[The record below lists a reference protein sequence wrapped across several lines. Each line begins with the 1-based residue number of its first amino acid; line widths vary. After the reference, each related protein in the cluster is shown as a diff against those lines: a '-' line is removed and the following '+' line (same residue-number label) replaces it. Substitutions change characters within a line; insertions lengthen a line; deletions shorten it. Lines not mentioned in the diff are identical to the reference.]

1 MTADPQKSAPHA
13 CCGGHSHSKPKPHAP
28 IMVPVGAD
36 VKASYIC
43 PMCPGVR
50 SDVPAS
56 CPVCGMALEP
66 EFATADAGP
75 NHELEYMRRR
85 FWGAAVLT
93 LPVFAIEMTRHFGHN
108 ADFMS
113 DVFVTRFQ
121 MLFAT
126 PVVLWAG
133 WPFFHRGWQS
143 IRTGN
148 LNMFT
153 LIATGTGVAW
163 LYSMAAALL
172 PGVFPEG
179 FRGEHGLAVYFESAA
194 VIITLAL
201 LGQVLELRA
210 RDKTGSAIRE
220 LLKLSPKTARVVRDG
235 AETEIPLENIAVGD
249 HLRVRP
255 GERVPVDGVIVDGAS
270 HLDESMLT
278 GEAMPVAKSAGDAVT
293 GGTFNRDGSF
303 IFHAE
308 KIGHDTMLSRI
319 VQLVSEAQR
328 SRAPIQR
335 LADKFSGWFVPAV
348 VTVAIISFVYW
359 SLFGPSPAMAYGLL
373 CAVSVL
379 IIACPC
385 ALGLATPMSIMT
397 GIGRGAAAGVL
408 VRNAEALEM
417 LEKADVLVIDKTGTL
432 TAGKPAVTAVVP
444 AGGYNETTLLSLA
457 AALEQ
462 GSEHPIAQAITQ
474 AAAEKKLPL
483 PKVTEFTAIP
493 GRGVCGDWEDEEV
506 MLGNAGLVD
515 GIDFSSLSARAT
527 ELQAAGATVVYL
539 AADGKAA
546 GIIAVSDTIKP
557 NAAETVRQL
566 KMQNL
571 RVIMLTGDAQ
581 GAADAVAKQ
590 AGISEVFAGV
600 LPHDKAQVVKDLQ
613 KQGRLVAMAGD
624 GINDA
629 PALAQADI
637 GIAMGTGA
645 DIALQSAGITLLHGD
660 LAGILRA
667 RNLSRA
673 TLRNIRQNLF
683 FAFVY
688 NAAGVPVAAGI
699 LYPFFH
705 ILLSPIHAAAAMS
718 LSSLSVILNA
728 LRLRRAKI

>member
-1 MTADPQKSAPHA
+1 MTDEPQKSAPHA
-13 CCGGHSHSKPKPHAP
+13 CCGGHSHSKPKHHAP
-28 IMVPVGAD
+28 IVVPVGAD
-36 VKASYIC
+36 VKTSYIC

-50 SDVPAS
+50 SAVPAS
-56 CPVCGMALEP
+56 CPICGMALEP
-66 EFATADAGP
+66 EFVTADAGP
-75 NHELEYMRRR
+75 NHELEYMRTR

-93 LPVFAIEMTRHFGHN
+93 IPVFAIEMARHVGHN

-113 DVFVTRFQ
+113 PAFIARLQ
-121 MLFAT
+121 MAFAT

-133 WPFFHRGWQS
+133 WPFFQRGWQS
-143 IRTGN
+143 VRTGN

-153 LIATGTGVAW
+153 LIALGTGVAW
-163 LYSMAAALL
+163 LYSMLAVLV
-172 PGVFPEG
+172 PGIFPAG
-179 FRGEHGLAVYFESAA
+179 FSGEHGLNIYFESAA

-210 RDKTGSAIRE
+210 RDKTGSAIRD
-220 LLKLSPKTARVVRDG
+220 LLNLAPKTARVLRDG
-235 AETEIPLENIAVGD
+235 AEVEIKLEDIAVGD

-255 GERVPVDGVIVDGAS
+255 GERVPVDGFIVEGAS

-278 GEAMPVAKSAGDAVT
+278 GEAMPVAKAAGDAVT
-293 GGTFNRDGSF
+293 GGTFNREGSF

-308 KIGHDTMLSRI
+308 KVGRDTMLARI

-348 VTVAIISFVYW
+348 VTVAIISFIYW
-359 SLFGPSPAMAYGLL
+359 SLFGPAPAMAYGLL

-397 GIGRGAAAGVL
+397 GIGRGAKAGVL

-417 LEKADVLVIDKTGTL
+417 LEKADVLVVDKTGTL
-432 TAGKPAVTAVVP
+432 TTGKPAVTALLP
-444 AGGYNETTLLSLA
+444 AGGYNETSLLSLA

-474 AAAEKKLPL
+474 AASEKKLPL
-483 PKVTEFTAIP
+483 PKITGFTAIP

-515 GIDFSSLSARAT
+515 GIDFSAFQAQAAK
-527 ELQAAGATVVYL
+527 LQADGATVVYL
-539 AADGKAA
+539 AADGKPA
-546 GIIAVSDTIKP
+546 GIIAVSDTVKA
-557 NAAETVRQL
+557 NAAESIRAL

-571 RVIMLTGDAQ
+571 RIIMLTGDAQ
-581 GAADAVAKQ
+581 GSADAVAKQ
-590 AGISEVFAGV
+590 LGISEVFAGV

-624 GINDA
+624 GVNDA

-637 GIAMGTGA
+637 GIAMGTGS

-660 LAGILRA
+660 LSGILRA
-667 RNLSRA
+667 RNLSKA

-728 LRLRRAKI
+728 LRLRRAKL

>member
-36 VKASYIC
+36 VKTSYIC

-56 CPVCGMALEP
+56 CPICGMALEP

-113 DVFVTRFQ
+113 GVFVTRFQ

-133 WPFFHRGWQS
+133 WPFFHRGWHS

-163 LYSMAAALL
+163 LYSMAATLL
-172 PGVFPEG
+172 PGIFPAG

-255 GERVPVDGVIVDGAS
+255 GERVPVDGVIVEGAS

-278 GEAMPVAKSAGDAVT
+278 GEAMPVAKSAGDSVT
-293 GGTFNRDGSF
+293 GGTFNRESSF

-308 KIGHDTMLSRI
+308 KVGRDTMLSRI

-432 TAGKPAVTAVVP
+432 TIGKPAVTAVVP

-462 GSEHPIAQAITQ
+462 GSEHPIAQAIMQ
-474 AAAEKKLPL
+474 VAAEKKLPL
-483 PKVTEFTAIP
+483 PKITGFTAIP

-515 GIDFSSLSARAT
+515 GIDFSALAARAT

-557 NAAETVRQL
+557 NAVETVRQL

-613 KQGRLVAMAGD
+613 KQGRIVAMAGD

-637 GIAMGTGA
+637 GIAMGTGS

>member
-1 MTADPQKSAPHA
+1 MNDETQKAAPHA

-28 IMVPVGAD
+28 IVVPVGVD
-36 VKASYIC
+36 VKTSYIC

-50 SDVPAS
+50 SDVPAN

-66 EFATADAGP
+66 EFVTADAGP

-126 PVVLWAG
+126 PVVVWAG

-143 IRTGN
+143 LRSGN

-172 PGVFPEG
+172 PGIFPEG

-235 AETEIPLENIAVGD
+235 AETEIPLENIVPGD

-255 GERVPVDGVIVDGAS
+255 GERVPVDGVIVEGAS

-278 GEAMPVAKSAGDAVT
+278 GEPMPVAKAAGDTVT

-308 KIGHDTMLSRI
+308 KVGRDTMLSRI

-348 VTVAIISFVYW
+348 VTIAIISFVYW
-359 SLFGPSPAMAYGLL
+359 SLFGPAPAMAYGLL

-417 LEKADVLVIDKTGTL
+417 LEKADVLVVDKTGTL
-432 TAGKPAVTAVVP
+432 TAGRPAVTAVIP

-462 GSEHPIAQAITQ
+462 GSEHPIAQAIAQ
-474 AAAEKKLPL
+474 AAADKKLPL
-483 PKVTEFTAIP
+483 PKITGFAAIP
-493 GRGVCGDWEDEEV
+493 GRGVCGDWQDEEV
-506 MLGNAGLVD
+506 MLGNARLVD
-515 GIDFSSLSARAT
+515 GIDFSSLAARAT

-539 AADGKAA
+539 AADGKPA

-590 AGISEVFAGV
+590 VGISEVFAGV

-660 LAGILRA
+660 LSGILRA

-705 ILLSPIHAAAAMS
+705 ILLSPMHAAAAMS

>member
-1 MTADPQKSAPHA
+1 M
-13 CCGGHSHSKPKPHAP
+13 
-28 IMVPVGAD
+28 MVPVGVD
-36 VKASYIC
+36 VKTSYIC

-50 SDVPAS
+50 SAVPAS
-56 CPVCGMALEP
+56 CPICGMALEP
-66 EFATADAGP
+66 EFVTADTGP
-75 NHELEYMRRR
+75 NQEQEYMRRR

-93 LPVFAIEMTRHFGHN
+93 APVFAIEMSRHFGHN

-113 DVFVTRFQ
+113 DVFVMRLQ
-121 MLFAT
+121 MAFAT

-133 WPFFHRGWQS
+133 WPFFQRGWQS

-153 LIATGTGVAW
+153 LIAIGTGVAW
-163 LYSMAAALL
+163 LYSMVATLL
-172 PGVFPEG
+172 PSVFPEG
-179 FRGEHGLAVYFESAA
+179 FKGEHGLAVYFESAA
-194 VIITLAL
+194 VITTLAL

-220 LLKLSPKTARVVRDG
+220 LLKLAPKTARVVRDG
-235 AETEIPLENIAVGD
+235 AETEIRLEDIAVGD

-278 GEAMPVAKSAGDAVT
+278 GEAMPVAKSSGDSVT
-293 GGTFNRDGSF
+293 GGTYNREGSF

-308 KIGHDTMLSRI
+308 KVGRDTMLSRI
-319 VQLVSEAQR
+319 VQMVSEAQR

-335 LADKFSGWFVPAV
+335 LADKFAGWFVPAV
-348 VTVAIISFVYW
+348 VTVAIISFTYW
-359 SLFGPSPAMAYGLL
+359 SLFGPAPAMAYGLL

-385 ALGLATPMSIMT
+385 ALGLATPMSVMT

-432 TAGKPAVTAVVP
+432 TTGKPVVTALVAAP
-444 AGGYNETTLLSLA
+444 GYNETILLSLA
-457 AALEQ
+457 ASLEQ
-462 GSEHPIAQAITQ
+462 GSEHPIAQAIVA
-474 AAAEKKLPL
+474 AAAEKNLAQPT
-483 PKVTEFTAIP
+483 VTSFTAIP
-493 GRGVCGDWEDEEV
+493 GRGVCGDWDDEEV

-515 GIDFSSLSARAT
+515 GIDFSALAPQADA
-527 ELQAAGATVVYL
+527 LQADGATVVYL
-539 AADGKAA
+539 AAHGKAV

-557 NAAETVRQL
+557 NAADTIRQL

-571 RVIMLTGDAQ
+571 RIVMMTGDAQ
-581 GAADAVAKQ
+581 GSADAVAKQ

-600 LPHDKAQVVKDLQ
+600 LPHDKARVVKDLQ
-613 KQGRLVAMAGD
+613 KQGRIVAMAGD

-660 LAGILRA
+660 LSGILRA
-667 RNLSRA
+667 RNLSKA

-688 NAAGVPVAAGI
+688 NAAGVPIAAGI

-705 ILLSPIHAAAAMS
+705 ILLTPIHAAAAMS

>member
-1 MTADPQKSAPHA
+1 MTDEPQPAAPHA

-28 IMVPVGAD
+28 IMVPVGVD

-50 SDVPAS
+50 SAVPAS

-66 EFATADAGP
+66 EFVTADAGP

-93 LPVFAIEMTRHFGHN
+93 IPVFAVEMARHFGHN

-113 DVFVTRFQ
+113 DVFVMRLQ
-121 MLFAT
+121 MAFAT

-133 WPFFHRGWQS
+133 WPFFQRGWQS

-153 LIATGTGVAW
+153 LIAIGTGVAW
-163 LYSMAAALL
+163 LYSMVATL
-172 PGVFPEG
+172 FPAIFPAG
-179 FRGEHGLAVYFESAA
+179 FQGEHGLAVYFESAA

-220 LLKLSPKTARVVRDG
+220 LLKLAPKTARVVRDG
-235 AETEIPLENIAVGD
+235 AESEIKLEDIAVGD

-255 GERVPVDGVIVDGAS
+255 GERIPVDGVIVDGAS

-278 GEAMPVAKSAGDAVT
+278 GEAMPVAKAAGDTVT
-293 GGTFNRDGSF
+293 GGTFNREGSF

-308 KIGHDTMLSRI
+308 KVGRDTMLSRI

-348 VTVAIISFVYW
+348 VTVAIISFIYW
-359 SLFGPSPAMAYGLL
+359 SLFGPSPAMGYGLL

-385 ALGLATPMSIMT
+385 ALGLATPMSVMT

-432 TAGKPAVTAVVP
+432 TTGKPAVTAIV
-444 AGGYNETTLLSLA
+444 AAAGYNETILLSLA

-462 GSEHPIAQAITQ
+462 GSEHPIAQAIV
-474 AAAEKKLPL
+474 AAASDKKLPL

-493 GRGVCGDWEDEEV
+493 GRGVCGDWEDGEV

-515 GIDFSSLSARAT
+515 GVDFSSIATQAT
-527 ELQAAGATVVYL
+527 ELQAGGATVVYL
-539 AADGKAA
+539 AADGKPV
-546 GIIAVSDTIKP
+546 GIIAVSDQIKP
-557 NAAETVRQL
+557 NAVEAIRNL
-566 KMQNL
+566 KRQNL

-600 LPHDKAQVVKDLQ
+600 LPHDKARVVKDLQ

-629 PALAQADI
+629 PALAQADV

-660 LAGILRA
+660 LTGILRA
-667 RNLSRA
+667 RNLSKA
-673 TLRNIRQNLF
+673 TMRNIRQNLF

-688 NAAGVPVAAGI
+688 NAAGVPIAAGI

>member
-1 MTADPQKSAPHA
+1 MTGDPQKAAPHA

-28 IMVPVGAD
+28 IVVPVGAD
-36 VKASYIC
+36 VKTSYIC

-66 EFATADAGP
+66 EFVTADAGP

-210 RDKTGSAIRE
+210 RDKTGSAIRA
-220 LLKLSPKTARVVRDG
+220 LLKLSPKTARVVQG
-235 AETEIPLENIAVGD
+235 GVESEINLEQIAVGD

-255 GERVPVDGVIVDGAS
+255 GERVPVDGVIVEGAS

-278 GEAMPVAKSAGDAVT
+278 GEPMPVAKSAGDAVT

-308 KIGHDTMLSRI
+308 KIGRDTMLSRI

-348 VTVAIISFVYW
+348 VTVAIISFIYW
-359 SLFGPSPAMAYGLL
+359 SLFGPAPAMAYGLL

-432 TAGKPAVTAVVP
+432 TAGRPAVTAVVP

-462 GSEHPIAQAITQ
+462 GSEHPIAQAIMQ
-474 AAAEKKLPL
+474 AASDKKLPL
-483 PKVTEFTAIP
+483 PKITGFAAIP
-493 GRGVCGDWEDEEV
+493 GRGVCGDWQDEEV

-515 GIDFSSLSARAT
+515 GIDFSSLSARAA

-539 AADGKAA
+539 AADGKPA
-546 GIIAVSDTIKP
+546 GIIAVSDTLKP
-557 NAAETVRQL
+557 NAAETIRHL

-581 GAADAVAKQ
+581 GAADAIAKQ
-590 AGISEVFAGV
+590 AGISEVSAGV
-600 LPHDKAQVVKDLQ
+600 LPHDKARVVKDLQ
-613 KQGRLVAMAGD
+613 KQGRIVAMAGD

-637 GIAMGTGA
+637 GIAMGTGS

-660 LAGILRA
+660 LTGILRA

-705 ILLSPIHAAAAMS
+705 ILLSPMYAAAAMS

-728 LRLRRAKI
+728 LRLKNAKI